1 MTRDSYAFIYDDFLN
16 DRKYERMLAE
26 LDARLASLDLV
37 GRSGRLTLFRSAKDL
52 VESMVS
58 QGVTTIVVVG
68 NDRTLDKVMWFLPDL
83 DVTVGYLPV
92 DEPSGVADV
101 LGIPKGIEACDVLA
115 ARLIETLDVG
125 KLDDRYFL
133 TEVSL
138 PQTIASV
145 GIEGMYRISPPHGG
159 SITVRNLSTGVA
171 NGVLA
176 ADARDGFL
184 EVVVTPRE
192 EGNGKRRRGKKAEET
207 RILLRRG
214 EIVSPD
220 PVEVFADNHVL
231 NGMRF
236 TLGIVPKKLK
246 IVTGR
251 NRKLSPV
258 AEPLPKL
265 KNVAT
270 LPTAFSWSMLK
281 R

>member
-37 GRSGRLTLFRSAKDL
+37 GRSGKLTLFRSAKDL

-101 LGIPKGIEACDVLA
+101 LGIPKGIGACDVLA

-145 GIEGMYRISPPHGG
+145 GIEGMYRISPPNGG

-220 PVEVFADNHVL
+220 PVDVFADNHVM

-258 AEPLPKL
+258 AEPLPKA

-270 LPTAFSWSMLK
+270 FPFASTAL